1 MRNDYKTDLKKTK
14 QLKFQQLKA
23 NIVSIFNDNS
33 VSYHTQTQFSLPL
46 FAFTQNNK
54 IVTSILVTI
63 KLTKQVN

>member
-1 MRNDYKTDLKKTK
+1 MRDDYKTDLKKTK

-46 FAFTQNNK
+46 FAFAQNNK
-54 IVTSILVTI
+54 ITIPILATM
-63 KLTKQVN
+63 KLAKQIS